1 MIGPN
6 ATTTTTSAD
15 GALHYPTRAEEN
27 ANFPFFSLLLFLNRR
42 TTCALCN
49 YSGLEEISDYDCNQ
63 LQGWQGRL
71 LRFHTCTMHA
81 DEQYTMHSFF
91 LVEHSLLIRRER
103 EQIKYLEGK
112 KQTTRLSKLVRSS
125 ACPPSILSWKLM
137 QKLLGKLLP
146 LSKYKV
152 F

>member
-6 ATTTTTSAD
+6 ATTTTN
-15 GALHYPTRAEEN
+15 LLMVHYTTRQELRKMPT
-27 ANFPFFSLLLFLNRR
+27 FPFFSLLLFLNRR

-81 DEQYTMHSFF
+81 DE
-91 LVEHSLLIRRER
+91 
-103 EQIKYLEGK
+103 
-112 KQTTRLSKLVRSS
+112 
-125 ACPPSILSWKLM
+125 
-137 QKLLGKLLP
+137 
-146 LSKYKV
+146 
-152 F
+152 

>member
-71 LRFHTCTMHA
+71 LRFHI
-81 DEQYTMHSFF
+81 YTYTR
-91 LVEHSLLIRRER
+91 VA
-103 EQIKYLEGK
+103 YLEGES
-112 KQTTRLSKLVRSS
+112 Q
-125 ACPPSILSWKLM
+125 
-137 QKLLGKLLP
+137 
-146 LSKYKV
+146 
-152 F
+152 